1 MTRWITA
8 LLLAGVA
15 ILAGCAT
22 KRQMPIALKAAAI
35 SDPQLRV
42 GVAMTALPKTDTY
55 LPGASCLLCYAAA
68 AMANSSLTSHAKT
81 LPADEL
87 AAIKSEMAAALKKQG
102 VQVVLI
108 DEAIEVDKFPEL
120 ANKQLNNTT
129 RDVSRLRDKHKIDK
143 LMLISIDGLGFQRNY
158 SSYIPT
164 SDPRAVVLGK
174 GYVVDLKTNA
184 LDWWQPFEVLTASN
198 GKWDEPPKFPGL
210 TNAYFQAIE
219 TARDQ
224 LLSPLRPQ

>member
-1 MTRWITA
+1 MTRWTTA
-8 LLLAGVA
+8 LLLAGAAV
-15 ILAGCAT
+15 LAGCAT
-22 KRQMPIALKAAAI
+22 KPQMPIALNAAAI
-35 SDPQLRV
+35 TDPQLRV

-87 AAIKSEMAAALKKQG
+87 AAIKSEMVAALKKQG

-129 RDVSRLRDKHKIDK
+129 RDFSRLRDKHKIDK
-143 LMLISIDGLGFQRNY
+143 LMLISIVSLGFQRNY

-164 SDPRAVVLGK
+164 SDPRAVVRGT

-184 LDWWQPFEVLTASN
+184 LDWWQPIEVLTASN

-219 TARDQ
+219 MARDQ
-224 LLSPLRPQ
+224 LLSPLRRQ